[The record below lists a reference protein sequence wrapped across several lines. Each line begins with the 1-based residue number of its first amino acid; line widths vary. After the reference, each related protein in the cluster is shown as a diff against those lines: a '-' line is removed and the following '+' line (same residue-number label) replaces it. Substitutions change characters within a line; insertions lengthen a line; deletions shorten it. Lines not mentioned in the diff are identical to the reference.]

1 MKSVKMQ
8 NAFLVLED
16 GTVYNGY
23 SMGAAGETIGE
34 VVFNTCTASYIDL
47 LSDPAYY
54 GQIVAQTYPLVGN
67 RGISNDEQLTTIT
80 ANGYIA
86 REWCETPFDIHNGL
100 TLDEFLKEK
109 NIVGISGLDTR
120 QLTRKLRDKGYFKGA
135 ITSSIENIDN
145 LISRIKA
152 YSIHG
157 AVANVTSKRFE
168 TFNCNQPKY
177 NLVFIDYG
185 FHRKIVKP
193 FLDRHCRITIVPA
206 YTEPDKIISL
216 NPDGLVFPDGPGDPD
231 DDPILIENIS
241 TLLHS
246 KLPCFGYG
254 LGHQMMALAAGGKI
268 QKMAKGHRGSNQP
281 VRLSGSDKVMITTQ
295 NHGYDI
301 LPGSL
306 PEIDS
311 TVTMYNVN
319 DNSIEG
325 IAYQSFNGTSTQFA
339 PLEVGSFSDSA
350 WIIDDFINKLSEASI
365 NV

>member
-1 MKSVKMQ
+1 MKLIQKQ
-8 NAFLVLED
+8 KAFLVLED
-16 GTVYNGY
+16 RTIYEGY

-34 VVFNTCTASYIDL
+34 VVFNTCTESYMDI
-47 LSDPAYY
+47 LSDPAYF

-67 RGISNDEQLTTIT
+67 RGITNDKQLTTIT

-86 REWCETPFDIHNGL
+86 REWCETPFDIHDGL
-100 TLDEFLKEK
+100 TLDEFLSAKK
-109 NIVGISGLDTR
+109 IVGISGLDTR
-120 QLTRKLRDKGYFKGA
+120 QLTRKLRDKGYYKGA
-135 ITSSIENIDN
+135 ITSSIENIDH

-157 AVANVTSKRFE
+157 AVSKVTSRIIE
-168 TFNCNQPKY
+168 TITCSQPKY

-185 FHRKIVKP
+185 FHRNITNS
-193 FLDRHCRITIVPA
+193 FLGRHCNIIIVPA

-241 TLLHS
+241 SLLSS

-254 LGHQMMALAAGGKI
+254 LGHQMMAIAVGGKI

-281 VRLSGSDKVMITTQ
+281 VRLSGTDKVMITTQ

-319 DNSIEG
+319 DDSIEG

-339 PLEVGSFSDSA
+339 PLEVGNYSDSA
-350 WIIDDFINKLSEASI
+350 WIIDDFVNKLSEASI
-365 NV
+365 NG